1 MDHVKVCLLSRFNSR
16 HYNNALPGFA
26 LRFASPFRIGLIPD
40 HDDDVMDE
48 QK

>member
-1 MDHVKVCLLSRFNSR
+1 MDHVKVRLLSRFNSR
-16 HYNNALPGFA
+16 QHSHANPG
-26 LRFASPFRIGLIPD
+26 LRFAFPFRIGLIPD

>member
-1 MDHVKVCLLSRFNSR
+1 VAAISVSGLGSDCSWPVADSN
-16 HYNNALPGFA
+16 
-26 LRFASPFRIGLIPD
+26 RIGLIPE